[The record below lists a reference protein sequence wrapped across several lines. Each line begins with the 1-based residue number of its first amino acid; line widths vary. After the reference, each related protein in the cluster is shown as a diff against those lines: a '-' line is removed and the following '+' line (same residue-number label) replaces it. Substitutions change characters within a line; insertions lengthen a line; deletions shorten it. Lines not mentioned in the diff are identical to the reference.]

1 MRPLIIK
8 FQAFGPY
15 KNEEIIDFE
24 KISKQGI
31 FLICG
36 ETGSGKTTILD
47 AITFALFGKSSG
59 GMRDQLEAMRC
70 KQSEWGTDTY
80 VSFDFELMQK
90 TYRFERRL
98 ECKKVK
104 LSSSQNVYLKNEEGI
119 FEPIFENCKE
129 KDINAKAKELLG
141 LDYEQFRQVI
151 ILPQG
156 QFEKLLTSNSD
167 EKEKIL
173 VSIFGVNKWQKIANY
188 FYEYAAENR
197 SRLVK
202 IKEQVEVRLEEE
214 GCKSLEEFENQ
225 IAELQLRKQKMQ
237 EQFLKTEYDTRKK
250 QLEEQREIGKQ
261 FAAMHAL
268 ENRLQ
273 ELEKKREQFEIQKQ
287 RLQQAERAEMV
298 RPVLRAFE
306 EVKEEYAQKN
316 KRQALLEKEIARV
329 KEEAELA
336 KRKLNT
342 HLEQKAQVEQMK
354 EEIIRLEEKRPFY
367 QGMSEKQASLEREM
381 EVFQKQDRMKEKK
394 NFLYKKADE
403 SLKQAT
409 EKYQM
414 AYEVYTIYSQR
425 YISGITGTLAA
436 RLKDGDACPVCGSTS
451 HPWKAKEPE
460 VYVSEAEVK
469 QKEQEMSVCFQNLSE
484 RQKEREAALKEKE
497 KQETICADQEKR
509 LVFARAEIENARAN
523 LVDGISCL
531 QELHTILTKY
541 QKELESYQKTVEYLE
556 MVSTKKKEQFA
567 ELQTKWNLGLAELE
581 SLVQKMKYQKELF
594 EQTMKEAEFASPE
607 EVKNAVLPVKDM
619 QRIRDIYAKYQ
630 AEIKHIC
637 DELQKERKMLQG
649 VDEPELRRIEEAQK
663 ALEEEK
669 EEYFSNLAR
678 LDLAMKQKSEKREQ
692 LEKLAQQYA
701 ASWKQAEADFAL
713 AKNLRGDTGIG
724 LQRYVLGVM
733 FSSVIVAANKMLE
746 KVHGGRYRLF
756 RSDEKGHGSNKKGL
770 ELKVFDSYS
779 RDGDEG
785 RSVKTLSG
793 GEKFLVSLALS
804 IGMSTVAQRSGTHL
818 DAMFVDE
825 GFGSLD
831 QNSIEDALEV
841 LASIQRANGM
851 VGIISHVQ
859 VLQDNIPAKL
869 EIKKGKDGSR
879 IVMNIG

>member
-1 MRPLIIK
+1 MRPLMIR

-24 KISKQGI
+24 KIAKQGL

-47 AITFALFGKSSG
+47 AMTFALFGKSSG

-70 KQSEWGTDTY
+70 RQSAWGTDTF
-80 VSFDFELMQK
+80 VIFEFELQQK
-90 TYRFERRL
+90 VYRFERKL

-104 LSSSQNVYLKNEEGI
+104 LSASQNVYLKNEAGI

-197 SRLVK
+197 SKMVK
-202 IKEQVEVRLEEE
+202 LKEQLEMRLQEE
-214 GCKSLEEFENQ
+214 GCQSLEEFKAQ
-225 IAELQLRKQKMQ
+225 VDLLRAELDQMQ
-237 EQFLKTEYDTRKK
+237 EVFQKADYDGQKK
-250 QLEEQREIGKQ
+250 QLEAKREIGRQ
-261 FAAMHAL
+261 FTAFH
-268 ENRLQ
+268 
-273 ELEKKREQFEIQKQ
+273 ELEKRWSELEKEKPEYEVQKY
-287 RLQQAERAEMV
+287 RLQRAEQAEIV
-298 RPVLRAFE
+298 KPVLKAFE
-306 EVKEEYAQKN
+306 ELEQEIQCKDKKQISLKMEMESVKK
-316 KRQALLEKEIARV
+316 
-329 KEEAELA
+329 EAESA
-336 KRKLNT
+336 RKKLDA
-342 HLEQKAQVEQMK
+342 HLEQKSQTESLREKM
-354 EEIIRLEEKRPFY
+354 IRLEEKRSFY
-367 QGMSEKQASLEREM
+367 QGLDEKQKNYENACTFLQEQKRIKEEKSLQYKNAEERL
-381 EVFQKQDRMKEKK
+381 Q
-394 NFLYKKADE
+394 
-403 SLKQAT
+403 QAT
-409 EKYQM
+409 EHYQS
-414 AYEVYTIYSQR
+414 AYETYTEYSQR
-425 YISGITGTLAA
+425 YISGITGTLAFA
-436 RLKDGDACPVCGSTS
+436 LKDGDACPVCGSTT
-451 HPWKAKEPE
+451 HPQKAKMLESH
-460 VYVSEAEVK
+460 VSEAQVK
-469 QKEQEMSVCFQNLSE
+469 QKEKEMSDCFAKLSKS
-484 RQKEREAALKEKE
+484 QKERETAQRQKEE
-497 KQETICADQEKR
+497 QEMICSEQEKT
-509 LVFARAEIENARAN
+509 LTLAKAELQNAKEN
-523 LVDGISCL
+523 LVEGITCL
-531 QELHTILTKY
+531 R
-541 QKELESYQKTVEYLE
+541 ELEQMILQYRKQVETYQRETEQLERFVNEKNESLHALQVKSSLETEELEHLVQKAESQKNVLAKTVE
-556 MVSTKKKEQFA
+556 
-567 ELQTKWNLGLAELE
+567 
-581 SLVQKMKYQKELF
+581 
-594 EQTMKEAEFASPE
+594 EAAFASVE
-607 EVKNAVLPVKDM
+607 EVKNAILSLQEM
-619 QRIRDIYAKYQ
+619 QRIRDAYSSFQAEKKHIYTEIQKYQKILEGIQEPDLQRIEALLQEVEEAKENAVSAYAKSEVSFRQ
-630 AEIKHIC
+630 KIEKQKQ
-637 DELQKERKMLQG
+637 LQKIADK
-649 VDEPELRRIEEAQK
+649 
-663 ALEEEK
+663 
-669 EEYFSNLAR
+669 YN
-678 LDLAMKQKSEKREQ
+678 
-692 LEKLAQQYA
+692 
-701 ASWKQAEADFAL
+701 ASWKQTESDFAL

-733 FSSVIVAANKMLE
+733 FSSVIAAANQMLE

-756 RSDEKGHGSNKKGL
+756 RSDEKGQGSNKKGL

-779 RDGDEG
+779 REGDEG

-804 IGMSTVAQRSGTHL
+804 IGMSTVAQKSGTHL

-841 LASIQRANGM
+841 LTSIQKANGM